1 MEEILHCLGFPVFY
15 TNNTNNIVIVSARFP
30 PFTKGMS
37 LQGLLNGS
45 PAAGNYPALRLT
57 RSRSSS
63 EFTQDQSE
71 VQKRQIAFFD
81 CENAIY
87 YTLTVNRDG
96 GRRNRPFLRPK
107 ALNPEALNPKALNPN
122 CNLKASALSPVS
134 LRL

>member
-1 MEEILHCLGFPVFY
+1 MDGGNLALLRLSRLY

-81 CENAIY
+81 CDSAIY
-87 YTLTVNRDG
+87 YTLTVNKDCR
-96 GRRNRPFLRPK
+96 RRNRPFLRPK
-107 ALNPEALNPKALNPN
+107 ALNPEALNPN